1 LIITQTAPLP
11 PAPEQVKDK
20 KKRSAD
26 PKKELKIEKKQ
37 SSKQKREEIRKQI
50 EEKENL
56 RLKESNQISR
66 RSKRIKKTNPK
77 YENAMS
83 ELKLKAQ
90 KSKGEN
96 ATKK

>member
-1 LIITQTAPLP
+1 M
-11 PAPEQVKDK
+11 
-20 KKRSAD
+20 
-26 PKKELKIEKKQ
+26 
-37 SSKQKREEIRKQI
+37 KQI